1 MHAGHQASLSV
12 PSSPASIFPSPN
24 EIWLIRRILVLIPCI
39 PAPDID
45 HFSTPFCRFLGL
57 FRTVSLG
64 KQYEIGQKPH
74 FSAKNGQ
81 KWPKKGQKWPKSG
94 PGMHGNRTKMPIFDK
109 KWSKIGSYPHKIV
122 FLAFLPFREPGFGL
136 EKNAKSRLLR
146 KSKKMAKNAI
156 FGRFFWGGGVE
167 MRSISLTHRNYFRN
181 PKNDA
186 FLDIL
191 HWKINGKNMP
201 QLIALTTGYAQFVQ
215 ASYLL
220 LPIFGKSTIFGIFR
234 KSGKIGFFGHFLSIF
249 GHFFRFF
256 DIFWQNFHLMGD
268 FLKSGQILR
277 ILVVG
282 AVFSQ
287 KSDTVAR
294 TEIDFSCYRVFFTRI
309 DFCVNDRPRKQNRQK
324 FNREK
329 MHAGHQASLRSHPPQ
344 HPFFPRQ
351 NKDFGSSGGF

>member
-1 MHAGHQASLSV
+1 MHSGLRTLSFFD
-12 PSSPASIFPSPN
+12 PFFSIF
-24 EIWLIRRILVLIPCI
+24 
-39 PAPDID
+39 
-45 HFSTPFCRFLGL
+45 GL

-249 GHFFRFF
+249 GHFLTIF
-256 DIFWQNFHLMGD
+256 DKIFIWWAIF
-268 FLKSGQILR
+268 
-277 ILVVG
+277 
-282 AVFSQ
+282 
-287 KSDTVAR
+287 
-294 TEIDFSCYRVFFTRI
+294 
-309 DFCVNDRPRKQNRQK
+309 
-324 FNREK
+324 
-329 MHAGHQASLRSHPPQ
+329 
-344 HPFFPRQ
+344 
-351 NKDFGSSGGF
+351 